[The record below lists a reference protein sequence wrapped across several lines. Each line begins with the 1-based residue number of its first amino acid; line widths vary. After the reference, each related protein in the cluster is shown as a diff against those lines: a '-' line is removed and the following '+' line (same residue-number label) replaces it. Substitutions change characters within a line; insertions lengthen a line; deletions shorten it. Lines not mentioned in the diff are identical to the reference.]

1 MKTIIIIKMRRMS
14 IVVIML
20 LRKIIIKDVGE
31 VSIYKVGKIVGV
43 LQNLHI
49 KNFRDMFKH

>member
-49 KNFRDMFKH
+49 KNFRDMFKP